1 MNMKIE
7 YEPPVSRLC
16 LLVQKGMMCT
26 SFHDNDRTE
35 IWNADD
41 EETI

>member
-7 YEPPVSRLC
+7 YEPPVFHLRP
-16 LLVQKGMMCT
+16 LVQQGMMCA